1 MDRIY
6 AFSIVPMSNA
16 PMLLNFALQI
26 GEITASDELEEL
38 LASRQARGTIRLAG

>member
-16 PMLLNFALQI
+16 PMLYIFA
-26 GEITASDELEEL
+26 
-38 LASRQARGTIRLAG
+38 RQKYGGADGDRTHDL

>member
-16 PMLLNFALQI
+16 PMLYIFAKQKYGGADGNRTHDL
-26 GEITASDELEEL
+26 
-38 LASRQARGTIRLAG
+38 